1 MIEKEI
7 EIINKIILE
16 AVVYGSDG
24 NGIWNLNEE
33 VLTASITSWLEFKGI
48 DSEYEIKK
56 IKEAIQTECQG
67 LCPNILQIVKRC

>member
-24 NGIWNLNEE
+24 GGIWILNEDA
-33 VLTASITSWLEFKGI
+33 LTSAITSWLKFKGI

-56 IKEAIQTECQG
+56 IKEAIQTEYQG
-67 LCPNILQIVKRC
+67 RWSNILQIVKRC